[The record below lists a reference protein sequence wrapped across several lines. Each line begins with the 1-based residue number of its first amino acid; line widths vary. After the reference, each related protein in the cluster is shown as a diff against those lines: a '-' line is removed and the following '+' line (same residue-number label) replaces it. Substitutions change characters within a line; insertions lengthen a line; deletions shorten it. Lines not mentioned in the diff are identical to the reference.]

1 MGMDF
6 SAPSS
11 LEARPPVPKSASSPR
26 PSLLGGFSED
36 TVVSLGSPFDELL
49 RDVHICLCS
58 YRGDIVKDD
67 GLSETW
73 CFCQAN
79 ISRDDVLEHLRSEV
93 FSRVFGDLSREVETR
108 VVHGEKHAI
117 DSEFLV
123 CAVLNAVHSVQQLR
137 QAFECV
143 VLALKRN
150 EESISCHEHVNR
162 DEAERRRAI
171 DDDVVVVSPE

>member
-11 LEARPPVPKSASSPR
+11 LDASPPVPKSASSPR
-26 PSLLGGFSED
+26 PSLRGVFSED
-36 TVVSLGSPFDELL
+36 TVVSLGSPFDQLL
-49 RDVHICLCS
+49 RNVHICLCS
-58 YRGDIVKDD
+58 YRGDIVKND

-73 CFCQAN
+73 CFRQAN

-93 FSRVFGDLSREVETR
+93 FSRVFGDLSREIETR
-108 VVHGEKHAI
+108 VVHREQNTI
-117 DSEFLV
+117 DTEFFV
-123 CAVLNAVHSVQQLR
+123 GTVLNAVHRVQQLR

-150 EESISCHEHVNR
+150 EESIGCHEHVDR
-162 DEAERRRAI
+162 DETERRRAI
-171 DDDVVVVSPE
+171 DDDVVVVSAE